1 MHRLDRLAYAA
12 ELSDESA
19 ERVTA
24 LMRELRQAHGSD
36 EKAVERAFSDA
47 LRAAWVQGEAWAQ
60 EWVERAADVCRG
72 PRR

>member
-19 ERVTA
+19 EKATA
-24 LMRELRQAHGSD
+24 LMRELRQAHGKD

-47 LRAAWVQGEAWAQ
+47 VRAAWVHGEAWAK
-60 EWVERAADVCRG
+60 EWVKRATG
-72 PRR
+72 PGYSN